1 MNILDI
7 IIKKKNKEQLTKEEL
22 SFAFNGYNKGQIKDY
37 QMSSLLMAIT
47 INGMTLNETI
57 ALTDIFIKS
66 GTTYK
71 FKKKVS
77 DKHSTGGVGDA
88 TSLIIAPIV
97 ASMNIPMAKMSGRS
111 LGHTGGTVDKLESI
125 PGFKVDLTKE
135 EFYNQINKIGLVIS
149 SQTDDLTP
157 LDKIVYSLRDVSG
170 TAESLP
176 LIACSIMS
184 KKIASGAHY
193 IVIDIKVGNGAL
205 IKTKKDAEIFE
216 KLVLDIG
223 KHYKKHVKTIIS
235 PMDEPLSL
243 SIGNSLEVYEAIEV
257 LKGKNNKLKETS
269 VLLAAHIVSMAK
281 RISVDDAKILSNNA
295 LKKGSAYKMF
305 EKWIE
310 AQGGKLDQLKV
321 SKNVF
326 FLKSNVTGTVQSI
339 SAINCGKLATKLGA
353 GKLTKDSKI
362 DHTVGIKLLRDVGSK
377 VKKGEPLAEIYV
389 KDFNINLT
397 PNDLEL
403 FVIK

>member
-7 IIKKKNKEQLTKEEL
+7 ITKKKNNEELTYEEL
-22 SFAFNGYNKGQIKDY
+22 SFAFNGYNKGEVKDY

-47 INGMTLNETI
+47 INGMSLKETLS
-57 ALTDIFIKS
+57 LTDIFIKS
-66 GTTYK
+66 GETYE

-77 DKHSTGGVGDA
+77 DKHSTGGVGDT
-88 TSLIIAPIV
+88 TSLIVAPIV

-125 PGFKVDLTKE
+125 PGYKVELTKE
-135 EFYNQINKIGLVIS
+135 EFYNQINKLGLAIC
-149 SQTDDLTP
+149 SQTDNLVP
-157 LDKIVYSLRDVSG
+157 LDKVIYALRDVSG
-170 TAESLP
+170 TTESIP

-184 KKIASGAHY
+184 KKIASGAYY
-193 IVIDIKVGNGAL
+193 IVIDIKVGSGAL
-205 IKTKKDAEIFE
+205 IKTKAEAEIFSE
-216 KLVLDIG
+216 WVIKIG
-223 KHYKKHVKTIIS
+223 DAYKRKVKTIIS
-235 PMDEPLSL
+235 PMDNPLSL
-243 SIGNSLEVYEAIEV
+243 SIGNSLEVLEAIEV

-281 RISVDDAKILSNNA
+281 GISVDDAKILSNNA

-310 AQGGKLDQLKV
+310 AQGGDLNKIKV

-326 FLKSNVTGTVQSI
+326 FLKSNVTGTIQSI

-362 DHTVGIKLLRDVGSK
+362 DHGVGIKILHSVGSK

-389 KDFNINLT
+389 KDFDIKLN
-397 PNDLEL
+397 PEDLEL